1 MSFFDTLKKVTAGIT
16 SGGSSLLLSKE
27 NQAKLGGGILTGAA
41 AMIGAGA
48 ASGLAKGAQ
57 PGGTGMFSGAW
68 EGIKSE
74 GLKALSLGTAGSQ
87 KLGDLSQ
94 WAVDKLGIA
103 GSTPAQAAS
112 MASGGYSPAG
122 YTRTAPGGSQ
132 QLMGGQM
139 MPATYT
145 PGTAQAYPAMAGGG
159 PAMATMGRWA
169 GTMVGGA
176 LGLKALKGLMTSAWG
191 YVSRK
196 KVVAIV
202 KAVGI
207 EAAAV
212 ALGVGVVEVAQMVAA
227 DASSKTGRRRRG
239 ITASDLRRTRLTI
252 GKINRMH
259 AQLACLAKTSPKT
272 RTRSC

>member
-1 MSFFDTLKKVTAGIT
+1 MSFFDSIKKVAAGLT

-27 NQAKLGGGILTGAA
+27 NQSKLGGGILAGAGALLVGGAA
-41 AMIGAGA
+41 AGVAKGA
-48 ASGLAKGAQ
+48 ASGTGVLS
-57 PGGTGMFSGAW
+57 GGSSGLKEA
-68 EGIKSE
+68 GI
-74 GLKALSLGTAGSQ
+74 KALSLGTAGSQ
-87 KLGDLSQ
+87 KVGDLSQ
-94 WAVDKLGIA
+94 WAIDKLGLA
-103 GSTPAQAAS
+103 GATPAQAAD
-112 MASGGYSPAG
+112 MAAGGYSPAG

-139 MPATYT
+139 IPATYT

-169 GTMVGGA
+169 GTMVGSA
-176 LGLKALKGLMTSAWG
+176 LGLKALKGLMTGAWG

-212 ALGVGVVEVAQMVAA
+212 ALGVGAVEVAQMVAA

-239 ITASDLRRTRLTI
+239 ITASDLRRTKSTI

-272 RTRSC
+272 RARAC